1 MVNHVGDGA
10 ARLDDGRTDMTARTY
25 PPGVTSW
32 IDTEQPDVD
41 AAAAFYG
48 GLFGWTLT
56 DVVPPGAPGR
66 YLIATLDGQDIAGI
80 GPAAGTDTRW
90 HTYVAVAD
98 ADESVAAVGPLGG
111 EVVQG
116 PVDVGPAGRW
126 VAVRDPQGAPFR
138 LWQAGRRPGAQL
150 TNVPGAW
157 NFSDLYTTDRDRAT
171 AFYQG
176 LFGWRIVDMAMDA
189 GTMIQVPGYGD
200 HLAATTDPGIHERQK
215 SAPPGFADVIG
226 GIVVD
231 PDGPPAW
238 RVTFTVADRD
248 GSVAAAERLGATVL
262 ESGESAWTRHARI
275 RDPQGA
281 DLMLSQFTPPD
292 GDW

>member
-1 MVNHVGDGA
+1 
-10 ARLDDGRTDMTARTY
+10 MTGRTY

-56 DVVPPGAPGR
+56 DVVRPGAPGR

-90 HTYVAVAD
+90 HTYVAVAE
-98 ADESVAAVGPLGG
+98 ANESAAAVGPLGG
-111 EVVQG
+111 EVVEG

-138 LWQAGRRPGAQL
+138 LWQAGRRTGAQL
-150 TNVPGAW
+150 ANVPGAW
-157 NFSDLYTTDRDRAT
+157 NFSDLLTTDRVGAMS
-171 AFYQG
+171 FYQG

-200 HLAATTDPGIHERQK
+200 HLAATTDPGIHKRQK

-226 GIVVD
+226 SIVVD
-231 PDGPPAW
+231 PDGPPVW

-248 GSVAAAERLGATVL
+248 DSVAAAEGLGATVL
-262 ESGESAWTRHARI
+262 ESGASAWTRHARI

-281 DLMLSQFTPPD
+281 DLVLSQFAPPD
-292 GDW
+292 SDW